1 MTDNELYHFGILGMK
16 WGVRRYQNYDGT
28 LTAAGRRH
36 YTKQL
41 NKALDKSLKRQTE
54 AEQLNEAR
62 VAKNHEAAVNAAKKQ
77 YGQNPEDDNRSF
89 RDLPNE
95 ELRYAIEHYR
105 LEQQYSDLINGDRQR
120 DVARGRAEVRE
131 IMQTAGAVLAV
142 GATAVG
148 IAKSVAEMKAKK
160 GK

>member
-1 MTDNELYHFGILGMK
+1 MTDNEIYHFGVLGMR

-36 YTKQL
+36 YEKQIR
-41 NKALDKSLKRQTE
+41 KAVDENVRGMRKE
-54 AEQLNEAR
+54 AANEAR
-62 VAKNHEAAVNAAKKQ
+62 VALNSDSAVKSAKEQ
-77 YGQNPEDDNRSF
+77 YAKESVDDNRSY
-89 RDLPNE
+89 RNLTNE
-95 ELRYAIEHYR
+95 ELRYAVEHYK

-120 DVARGRAEVRE
+120 DVKRGREETRE
-131 IMQTAGAVLAV
+131 MLQTAGAVLAV

-148 IAKSVAEMKAKK
+148 IAKSIVEIKAKK